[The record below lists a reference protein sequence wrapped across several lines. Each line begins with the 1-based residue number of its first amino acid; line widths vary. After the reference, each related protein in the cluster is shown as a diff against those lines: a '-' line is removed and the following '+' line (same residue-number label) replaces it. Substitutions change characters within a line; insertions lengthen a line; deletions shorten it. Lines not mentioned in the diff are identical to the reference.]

1 MGQQV
6 AQLHDR
12 YMMMMKV
19 FPIKTY
25 QNYFREKLMLTSLR
39 NMHNLETLKSTGSA
53 AICAIG
59 SNAFTVG
66 HFQLFWYGNCV
77 S

>member
-1 MGQQV
+1 MDGDIQHFIQAFEFV
-6 AQLHDR
+6 NL
-12 YMMMMKV
+12 
-19 FPIKTY
+19 FPINVY
-25 QNYFREKLMLTSLR
+25 QNYFRENLMPTSLR
-39 NMHNLETLKSTGSA
+39 NVRNLETLKSVGSA

>member
-1 MGQQV
+1 
-6 AQLHDR
+6 
-12 YMMMMKV
+12 
-19 FPIKTY
+19 
-25 QNYFREKLMLTSLR
+25 MLTFLR
-39 NMHNLETLKSTGSA
+39 NVCNLETLNPVGSA